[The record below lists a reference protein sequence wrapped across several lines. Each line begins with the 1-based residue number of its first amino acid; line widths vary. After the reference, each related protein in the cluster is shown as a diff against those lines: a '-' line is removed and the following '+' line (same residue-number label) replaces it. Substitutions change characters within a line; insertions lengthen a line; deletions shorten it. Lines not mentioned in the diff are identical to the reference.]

1 MHKSGFVAILGK
13 PNVGKSTLVNALVG
27 EKVAIVSD
35 KPQTTRTKLL
45 GVLTKPDAQVI
56 FIDTPGVH
64 QPKHRLGQAMMDV
77 ARQTVPDADVL
88 VFLVDVSKP
97 PSEEDEATAKLVT
110 GGLVG
115 VKKPCLLVGNKAD
128 KPFREKVDA
137 AFAAYRAL
145 GQFDAYLLIS
155 ALKKKNLD
163 LLLEAILE
171 RLPEGPPYY
180 PEDAFT
186 DQPSQGIAAE
196 LIREQVLHVTRQ
208 EVPHGVAVVVD
219 EWKQRR
225 PDLTD
230 IAATIFVEK
239 ESHKAIIIGKGGE
252 VLKKIGAAARPGIEA
267 LAGNQVF
274 LQLWV
279 KVADE
284 WRDDQAAVKR
294 FGYGVTKE

>member
-1 MHKSGFVAILGK
+1 
-13 PNVGKSTLVNALVG
+13 
-27 EKVAIVSD
+27 
-35 KPQTTRTKLL
+35 
-45 GVLTKPDAQVI
+45 
-56 FIDTPGVH
+56 
-64 QPKHRLGQAMMDV
+64 
-77 ARQTVPDADVL
+77 
-88 VFLVDVSKP
+88 LVDVSRP

-110 GGLVG
+110 GG
-115 VKKPCLLVGNKAD
+115 KKPCLLVGNKAD

-137 AFAAYRAL
+137 AFAGYRAL

-155 ALKKKNLD
+155 ALKKRNLD
-163 LLLEAILE
+163 LLLDAILE

-196 LIREQVLHVTRQ
+196 LIREQVLRVTRQ

-230 IAATIFVEK
+230 IAATIYVEK

-284 WRDDQAAVKR
+284 WRDNQAAVKR